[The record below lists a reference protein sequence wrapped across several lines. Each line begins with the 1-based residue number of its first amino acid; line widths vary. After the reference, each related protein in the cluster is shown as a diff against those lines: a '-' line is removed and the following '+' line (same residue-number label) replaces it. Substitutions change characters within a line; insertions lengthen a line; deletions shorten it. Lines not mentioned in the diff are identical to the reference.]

1 MNGAG
6 GNQGSAPVRADSM
19 DLLREIQ
26 ACAVDPDYTRQ
37 RAWAQG
43 GRAHRWMQLPVFVLA
58 AMLFAMSAVMTTRAA
73 PQIEKDRAAMITA
86 IQATQKDQDQLR
98 KDIATTRSEVYALQQ
113 QGLANDA
120 GNARIGGQIDQLSVP
135 TGAVAVHGPGLEIVV
150 DDATSGATDARVID
164 TDLQQ
169 LVNGLWQAGAE
180 GIAVNGHRLTA
191 LTAIRGAG
199 DAITVD
205 YRSLTRPYTVS
216 AIGDPNSLQQK
227 FISTDG
233 GVWWTYLEK
242 NIGIRMTVT
251 RQQNLQLPAATRVTL
266 RHAKGGTP

>member
-1 MNGAG
+1 MNAVRED
-6 GNQGSAPVRADSM
+6 QRSAPVRLDSM

-26 ACAVDPDYTRQ
+26 AGAVDPDYTRE

-43 GRAHRWMQLPVFVLA
+43 GRVHRWAQLPVFALA
-58 AMLFAMSAVMTTRAA
+58 TMLFAMSAVMTTRAA
-73 PQIEKDRAAMITA
+73 PQIEKDRTAMITA
-86 IQATQKDQDQLR
+86 IQAAQKDQDQLR
-98 KDIATTRSEVYALQQ
+98 KQIATTRTEVYALQQ

-120 GNARIGGQIDQLSVP
+120 GSARIAAQIDQLSVP

-150 DDATSGATDARVID
+150 DDATSGASDARVID

-169 LVNGLWQAGAE
+169 MVNGLWQAGAE
-180 GIAVNGHRLTA
+180 GIAINGHRLTA

-205 YRSLTRPYTVS
+205 YRSLTRPYTVT
-216 AIGDPNSLQQK
+216 AIGDPNSLQQR
-227 FISTDG
+227 FIGTDG

-251 RQQNLQLPAATRVTL
+251 RQQNVQLPAATRVTL

>member
-1 MNGAG
+1 MNEARTDRR
-6 GNQGSAPVRADSM
+6 STSVRTDSM

-26 ACAVDPDYTRQ
+26 AAAVDPDYTRE

-43 GRAHRWMQLPVFVLA
+43 GRAHRWAQLPVFALA
-58 AMLFAMSAVMTTRAA
+58 TMLFAMSAVVTTRSA
-73 PQIEKDRAAMITA
+73 PQIEKDRAAMVTA
-86 IQATQKDQDQLR
+86 IQAAQKQQDQLR
-98 KDIATTRSEVYALQQ
+98 QEIAATRSEVYGLQQ
-113 QGLANDA
+113 QGLASDA
-120 GNARIGGQIDQLSVP
+120 GNARIAAQVEQLSIP
-135 TGAVAVHGPGLEIVV
+135 AGASAVTGPGLVIVV
-150 DDATSGATDARVID
+150 DDAPSGATDARVID

-205 YRSLTRPYTVS
+205 YRSLTRPYTVTV
-216 AIGDPNSLQQK
+216 IGDPNSLQQT

-233 GVWWTYLEK
+233 GVWWNYLEK
-242 NIGIRMTVT
+242 NIGIRMTIT
-251 RQQNLQLPAATRVTL
+251 RQQKVQLPAATRVTL
-266 RHAKGGTP
+266 RQAKGGTP